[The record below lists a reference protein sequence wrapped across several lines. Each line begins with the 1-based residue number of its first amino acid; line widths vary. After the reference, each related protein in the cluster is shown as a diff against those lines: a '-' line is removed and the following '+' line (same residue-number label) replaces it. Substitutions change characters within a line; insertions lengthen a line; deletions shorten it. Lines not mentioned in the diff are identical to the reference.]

1 MKTRKELAEL
11 LKFGIEDGDTDTV
24 WFAVGELEKDD
35 EVIEK
40 VHHMRVNME
49 RALEDARKDAPLGD
63 DEYYESND
71 YYQGAIDTL
80 YKVIQL
86 LEGREGKDE

>member
-1 MKTRKELAEL
+1 VSKISDI
-11 LKFGIEDGDTDTV
+11 LKDAIENQDIDAV
-24 WFAVGELEKDD
+24 WFAVGELEKDG
-35 EVIEK
+35 ELIEK
-40 VHHMRVNME
+40 VHQMRVNME

-63 DEYYESND
+63 DEYYESDD

>member
-1 MKTRKELAEL
+1 VSKISDI
-11 LKFGIEDGDTDTV
+11 LKDAIENQDIDAV
-24 WFAVGELEKDD
+24 WFAIGELEKGD
-35 EVIEK
+35 EAIKE
-40 VHHMRVNME
+40 VHRMRVNME

-63 DEYYESND
+63 DEYYESDD

-86 LEGREGKDE
+86 LEGEGK

>member
-1 MKTRKELAEL
+1 VSKISDI
-11 LKFGIEDGDTDTV
+11 LKDAIENQDIDAV
-24 WFAVGELEKDD
+24 WFAIGELEKDG
-35 EVIEK
+35 ELIEK
-40 VHHMRVNME
+40 VHQMRVNME

-63 DEYYESND
+63 DEYYESDD

>member
-1 MKTRKELAEL
+1 VSKISDI
-11 LKFGIEDGDTDTV
+11 LKDAIENQDIDAV
-24 WFAVGELEKDD
+24 WFAIGELEKDG
-35 EVIEK
+35 ELIEK
-40 VHHMRVNME
+40 VHQMRVNME

-63 DEYYESND
+63 DEYYESDD

-86 LEGREGKDE
+86 LEGREGNDE

>member
-1 MKTRKELAEL
+1 VSKISDI
-11 LKFGIEDGDTDTV
+11 LKDAIENQDIDAV
-24 WFAVGELEKDD
+24 WFAVGELEKDG
-35 EVIEK
+35 ELIEK
-40 VHHMRVNME
+40 VHQMRVNME

-63 DEYYESND
+63 DEYYESDD

-86 LEGREGKDE
+86 LEGESK

>member
-1 MKTRKELAEL
+1 MSKISDI
-11 LKFGIEDGDTDTV
+11 LKDAIENQDIDAV
-24 WFAVGELEKDD
+24 WFAIGELEKDG
-35 EVIEK
+35 ELIEK
-40 VHHMRVNME
+40 VHQMRVNME

-63 DEYYESND
+63 DEYYESDD

-86 LEGREGKDE
+86 LEGESK

>member
-1 MKTRKELAEL
+1 MSKISDI
-11 LKFGIEDGDTDTV
+11 LKDAIENQDIDAV
-24 WFAVGELEKDD
+24 WFAIGELEKDG
-35 EVIEK
+35 ELIEK
-40 VHHMRVNME
+40 VHQMRVNME

-63 DEYYESND
+63 DEYYESDD

-86 LEGREGKDE
+86 LEGEGK

>member
-1 MKTRKELAEL
+1 MSKISDI
-11 LKFGIEDGDTDTV
+11 LKDAIENQDIDAV
-24 WFAVGELEKDD
+24 WFAVGELEKDG
-35 EVIEK
+35 ELIEK
-40 VHHMRVNME
+40 VHQMRVNME

-63 DEYYESND
+63 DEYYESDD

-86 LEGREGKDE
+86 LEGESK

>member
-1 MKTRKELAEL
+1 MSKISDI
-11 LKFGIEDGDTDTV
+11 LKDAIENQDIDAV
-24 WFAVGELEKDD
+24 WFAIGELEKDG
-35 EVIEK
+35 ELIEK
-40 VHHMRVNME
+40 VHQMRVNME

-63 DEYYESND
+63 DEYYESDD

>member
-1 MKTRKELAEL
+1 MSKISDI
-11 LKFGIEDGDTDTV
+11 LKDAIENQDIDAV
-24 WFAVGELEKDD
+24 WFAIGELEKDG
-35 EVIEK
+35 ELIEK
-40 VHHMRVNME
+40 VHQMRVNME

-63 DEYYESND
+63 DEYYESDD

-86 LEGREGKDE
+86 LEGREGNDE

>member
-1 MKTRKELAEL
+1 MSKISDI
-11 LKFGIEDGDTDTV
+11 LKDAIENQDIDAV
-24 WFAVGELEKDD
+24 WFAVGELEKDG
-35 EVIEK
+35 ELIEK
-40 VHHMRVNME
+40 VHQMRVNME

-63 DEYYESND
+63 DEYYESDD

-86 LEGREGKDE
+86 LEGEGK

>member
-1 MKTRKELAEL
+1 VSKISDI
-11 LKFGIEDGDTDTV
+11 LKDAIENQDIDAV
-24 WFAVGELEKDD
+24 WFAIGELEKDG
-35 EVIEK
+35 ELIEK
-40 VHHMRVNME
+40 VHQMRVNME

-63 DEYYESND
+63 DEYYESDD

-86 LEGREGKDE
+86 LEGESK

>member
-1 MKTRKELAEL
+1 MSKISDI
-11 LKFGIEDGDTDTV
+11 LKDAIENQDIDAV
-24 WFAVGELEKDD
+24 WFAVGELEKDG
-35 EVIEK
+35 ELIEK
-40 VHHMRVNME
+40 VHQMRVNME

-63 DEYYESND
+63 DEYYESDD